1 MTTKTSKTTK
11 EVKEVKEVKKETMK
25 YRLEMPTGDI
35 IEGTL
40 QLREFQP
47 NKDKGFHNSG
57 FQCKISS
64 APYSGN
70 IMIIDNDK
78 QKRI

>member
-1 MTTKTSKTTK
+1 MATKTSKTTK
-11 EVKEVKEVKKETMK
+11 EVKEVKAEKEIMK
-25 YRLEMPTGDI
+25 YRLEMPTGDV

-40 QLREFQP
+40 QLREFKP
-47 NKDKGFHNSG
+47 NKDGGFHNSG
-57 FQCKISS
+57 YQCKISS

-70 IMIIDNDK
+70 IMIIDHDK